1 MSLNWTIEQVRNW
14 QEVRK
19 NVVLNNAVDSMIW
32 LTMAIGIN
40 EITDENRE
48 EVYLRIKLMEGAK
61 GLSYSYS
68 KDQLKKYPDIAKHVK
83 TATRMDGQFSAFSQE
98 VINRLVGLK
107 TNASIMSREKF
118 LRSILP
124 EEPNKARS
132 KAIQAFELRNRTL
145 TLVDVS

>member
-68 KDQLKKYPDIAKHVK
+68 NDQRRKYPDIAKHVK

-124 EEPNKARS
+124 AEPNKARS
-132 KAIQAFELRNRTL
+132 KAIQEFELRNRTL
-145 TLVDVS
+145 TLVDAS

>member
-1 MSLNWTIEQVRNW
+1 M
-14 QEVRK
+14 
-19 NVVLNNAVDSMIW
+19 VLNNAVDSMIW
-32 LTMAIGIN
+32 MTMAIGIN

-68 KDQLKKYPDIAKHVK
+68 KDQLRKYPDIAKHVK

-124 EEPNKARS
+124 AEPNKARS

>member
-32 LTMAIGIN
+32 MTMAIGIN

-68 KDQLKKYPDIAKHVK
+68 KDQLRKYPDIAKHVK
-83 TATRMDGQFSAFSQE
+83 TATR
-98 VINRLVGLK
+98 
-107 TNASIMSREKF
+107 
-118 LRSILP
+118 IL
-124 EEPNKARS
+124 ARS
-132 KAIQAFELRNRTL
+132 Y
-145 TLVDVS
+145 

>member
-32 LTMAIGIN
+32 MTMAIGIN

-68 KDQLKKYPDIAKHVK
+68 KDQLRKYPDIAKHVK

-124 EEPNKARS
+124 AEPNKARS